1 MAQFYNDTYNT
12 RYRLF
17 FSDIDGNP
25 KRLDIDQRNY
35 GLAFYQYRIEVSSSQ
50 AGDDFKFLYV
60 DIDNADN
67 FVNIEGGFSAT
78 ITAKEDSVVL
88 DPAYTL
94 DPADFTIEKQQL
106 IAGVPSEGIQNIVG
120 TKNPVRIKYN
130 SGELFKKTI
139 LSSKCTINLF
149 KQFDDEFINFHEY
162 PENEFKIRIY
172 NGITPFQYHKLR
184 ILCPRAGQEKYP
196 VINDEHN
203 YRERIAAV
211 EDSYICDSDD
221 EAVDYNFDKF
231 ATLKNKFINRVVH
244 DNGIIENED
253 AILSNDIQEVSD
265 PYYQMY
271 WQGFLVANTY
281 KEKLQ
286 PYPFQISLQALD
298 MLGAIDNAKI
308 TLYGGDLIPA
318 SQNHTSSNFGFEKTD
333 ATDVLSRYYLRV
345 PDNNPYNNV
354 QTTDCTTYFPDTLYQ
369 YFFIEMDSYDDGQ
382 INILNSNNE
391 HQNFSGFVDRFTYGA
406 TTFDLTTNKNTIG
419 QNGLMDSNYNLK
431 KGKQNIEDILK
442 YKNARIYQ
450 SWGQIV
456 IGITGTKNGVLDNTT
471 SMISNLDGNMDMM
484 RELAGDV
491 RAFMKSPIS
500 NKRKHFKIAIRNYEY
515 GFTSYGYSK
524 VIAYMG
530 YPAVKQVKSDLQ
542 PISKDFSVEYLA
554 PYKGL
559 NIEIDQSLIRRVN
572 GETGKN
578 PSIRT
583 FTSLYNQMVKTNVQ
597 RPEITTRLDYY
608 IDCDVSGNI
617 PQGRLYYF
625 NQLDTRNLSTQ
636 SSVDFDYFYDQ
647 NDRRFEK
654 AGRFNYVELQNAS
667 DYNKWNSVNIVVD
680 EWDLYSSQS
689 NDGIQQMRSEIG
701 VLGFVVKNDANKVN
715 AIYCDNFSSVM
726 NMMMPD
732 KQIIQMNATASA
744 NQRFYD
750 FKLIPFRSIAE
761 RDLTFDFQKVLQS
774 VTNRFTGNV
783 IDRGEEILN
792 LHSAFVHRYEFSCKD
807 KSNNFSMADN
817 VYVNFE
823 NYKDDAISYIDG
835 LEIDVKENRFKVI
848 CHKGTLHEY
857 SQFDVATFTENSIK
871 E

>member
-25 KRLDIDQRNY
+25 KRLDIDQK
-35 GLAFYQYRIEVSSSQ
+35 QYSGE
-50 AGDDFKFLYV
+50 
-60 DIDNADN
+60 
-67 FVNIEGGFSAT
+67 
-78 ITAKEDSVVL
+78 
-88 DPAYTL
+88 
-94 DPADFTIEKQQL
+94 
-106 IAGVPSEGIQNIVG
+106 IQNIVG
-120 TKNPVRIKYN
+120 TKSPVKIKYN

-149 KQFDDEFINFHEY
+149 KQFDDEFVNFHEF

-184 ILCPRAGQEKYP
+184 ILCPRAGQEEYL
-196 VINDEHN
+196 VVNDVNN

-211 EDSYICDSDD
+211 ENSYICDSDD
-221 EAVDYNFDKF
+221 EAVDYNFDRF
-231 ATLKNKFINRVVH
+231 ATIKNKFINRILH

-253 AILSNDIQEVSD
+253 SILANEIEDISD

-271 WQGFLVANTY
+271 WQGFLVANTF

-286 PYPFQISLQALD
+286 PYPFQISLQAFD
-298 MLGAIDNAKI
+298 MLGAIDNARI
-308 TLYGGDLIPA
+308 TMYEGDKIPA

-333 ATDVLSRYYLRV
+333 TIDVLSRYYLPV
-345 PDNNPYNNV
+345 PDDNTNTNV
-354 QTTDCTTYFPDTLYQ
+354 LTTDFTTYFPDTLYQ

-382 INILNSNNE
+382 IDTLSSTTM
-391 HQNFSGFVDRFTYGA
+391 HQNFSGFDDRFTYGA

-431 KGKQNIEDILK
+431 KGKQNIEELLK

-456 IGITGTKNGVLDNTT
+456 VGITGTKNSVLDNTP
-471 SMISNLDGNMDMM
+471 SMISHFDGNMNMM

-500 NKRKHFKIAIRNYEY
+500 NKRKHFKIAIRNYDNDEY
-515 GFTSYGYSK
+515 GFGSYGFK
-524 VIAYMG
+524 RVIAYMG
-530 YPAVKQVKSDLQ
+530 YPAVKKVKTDLQ
-542 PISKDFSVEYLA
+542 PVNKDFSVEYLP

-578 PSIRT
+578 PSMEFRGDYTIENGSLVLNDNPKSGQRCYKTTSVYFSSSGSYNVLPQNSSGQYIPAIRSVFRT

-608 IDCDVSGNI
+608 IDCDVSSGV
-617 PQGRLYYF
+617 PDGRLYYF

-636 SSVDFDYFYDQ
+636 NLSDFDYFYDQ

-667 DYNKWNSVNIVVD
+667 DYNKWNSINIVVD
-680 EWDLYSSQS
+680 EWDIYSSQS
-689 NDGIQQMRSEIG
+689 NDGIQQMRSEVG
-701 VLGFVVKNDANKVN
+701 FLGFVVKNNASSVN

-726 NMMMPD
+726 NLMMPD

-750 FKLIPFRSIAE
+750 FKLTPFRSIAE
-761 RDLTFDFQKVLQS
+761 RDLTFDFKKVLQN

-792 LHSAFVHRYEFSCKD
+792 LHSAFVHRYEFTCKD
-807 KSNNFSMADN
+807 KGNNFSMADN

-823 NYKDDAISYIDG
+823 NYKDDSLSYIDG
-835 LEIDVKENRFKVI
+835 LDIDVKENRFKVI
-848 CHKGTLHEY
+848 CHKGALHEY
-857 SQFDVATFTENSIK
+857 SQNDISTFTENSIK

>member
-1 MAQFYNDTYNT
+1 
-12 RYRLF
+12 
-17 FSDIDGNP
+17 
-25 KRLDIDQRNY
+25 
-35 GLAFYQYRIEVSSSQ
+35 
-50 AGDDFKFLYV
+50 
-60 DIDNADN
+60 
-67 FVNIEGGFSAT
+67 
-78 ITAKEDSVVL
+78 
-88 DPAYTL
+88 
-94 DPADFTIEKQQL
+94 
-106 IAGVPSEGIQNIVG
+106 
-120 TKNPVRIKYN
+120 
-130 SGELFKKTI
+130 
-139 LSSKCTINLF
+139 
-149 KQFDDEFINFHEY
+149 
-162 PENEFKIRIY
+162 
-172 NGITPFQYHKLR
+172 
-184 ILCPRAGQEKYP
+184 
-196 VINDEHN
+196 
-203 YRERIAAV
+203 
-211 EDSYICDSDD
+211 
-221 EAVDYNFDKF
+221 
-231 ATLKNKFINRVVH
+231 
-244 DNGIIENED
+244 
-253 AILSNDIQEVSD
+253 
-265 PYYQMY
+265 
-271 WQGFLVANTY
+271 
-281 KEKLQ
+281 
-286 PYPFQISLQALD
+286 
-298 MLGAIDNAKI
+298 
-308 TLYGGDLIPA
+308 
-318 SQNHTSSNFGFEKTD
+318 
-333 ATDVLSRYYLRV
+333 
-345 PDNNPYNNV
+345 
-354 QTTDCTTYFPDTLYQ
+354 
-369 YFFIEMDSYDDGQ
+369 
-382 INILNSNNE
+382 
-391 HQNFSGFVDRFTYGA
+391 
-406 TTFDLTTNKNTIG
+406 
-419 QNGLMDSNYNLK
+419 
-431 KGKQNIEDILK
+431 
-442 YKNARIYQ
+442 
-450 SWGQIV
+450 
-456 IGITGTKNGVLDNTT
+456 
-471 SMISNLDGNMDMM
+471 
-484 RELAGDV
+484 
-491 RAFMKSPIS
+491 
-500 NKRKHFKIAIRNYEY
+500 
-515 GFTSYGYSK
+515 
-524 VIAYMG
+524 
-530 YPAVKQVKSDLQ
+530 
-542 PISKDFSVEYLA
+542 
-554 PYKGL
+554 
-559 NIEIDQSLIRRVN
+559 
-572 GETGKN
+572 
-578 PSIRT
+578 
-583 FTSLYNQMVKTNVQ
+583 MVKTNVQ